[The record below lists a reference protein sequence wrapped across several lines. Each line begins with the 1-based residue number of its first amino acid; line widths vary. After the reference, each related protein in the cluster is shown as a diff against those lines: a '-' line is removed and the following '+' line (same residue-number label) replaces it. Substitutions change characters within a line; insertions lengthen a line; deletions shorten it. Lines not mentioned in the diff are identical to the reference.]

1 MTVEVPF
8 CAVRPDVPEVPR
20 PMRAGD
26 AAADLRAAEAF
37 SLAPGERRLVPTGW
51 SVAVPPG
58 MAGLVLARSGLA
70 ITHGIGLINSPGL
83 VDSGYRGELRVVL
96 INHGDEVF
104 GADPGERIAQFM
116 VVSLPDT
123 TFSVV
128 DNLPESDDGRG
139 ADGLGS
145 SGTA

>member
-1 MTVEVPF
+1 
-8 CAVRPDVPEVPR
+8 
-20 PMRAGD
+20 MRAGD

-70 ITHGIGLINSPGL
+70 ITHGIGLVNSPGL

-96 INHGDEVF
+96 INLGDEVF

-128 DNLPESDDGRG
+128 DDLPESGDGRG
-139 ADGLGS
+139 TDGFGS